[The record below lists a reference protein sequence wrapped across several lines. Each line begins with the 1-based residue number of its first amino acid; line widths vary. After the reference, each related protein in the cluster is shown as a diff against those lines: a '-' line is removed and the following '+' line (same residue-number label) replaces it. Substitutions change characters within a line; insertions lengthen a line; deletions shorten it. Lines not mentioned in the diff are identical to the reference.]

1 MDQEEEMMMK
11 RTYQDPAYPGSYG
24 GVDSVY
30 RALEGK
36 VSRRK
41 IKKWLSTQNA
51 YTLHKPAR
59 KNFTRGRVMV
69 SGIDAQWQ
77 ADLIDMSTLKSEND
91 QYRFILSCIDIF
103 SKYAWVVALKKKDGL
118 SIVNAFADIFK
129 ERKPKKLQTDQ
140 GTEFINKRFQEFL
153 KAEEV
158 YFFTTHSETKA
169 CVIERFN
176 RTLKTKM
183 WKYLTSK
190 NTYRYIDVLDKLVY
204 SYNHSY
210 HRSIKMEPIN
220 LK

>member
-153 KAEEV
+153 
-158 YFFTTHSETKA
+158 
-169 CVIERFN
+169 
-176 RTLKTKM
+176 
-183 WKYLTSK
+183 
-190 NTYRYIDVLDKLVY
+190 YIYK
-204 SYNHSY
+204 S
-210 HRSIKMEPIN
+210 
-220 LK
+220 